1 MSVLFSE
8 YQLRGLELP
17 NRVVVSPMTQFS
29 CNGGVPDDWHLVHL
43 GRFAFGGAGLVF
55 VEQAAV
61 QEHGRV
67 THGCLGLWGDH
78 QLEPLARLARFV
90 KQYGNAVGLQLGHA
104 GRKASRDYPWFG
116 YGPLATSTRAGREP
130 EWQAVG
136 PTDSPVGV
144 GWPAPTALTFED
156 LRIVVDDYGR
166 AARRAHQAGFDAL
179 GIHAAHGYLI
189 HSFLSPLGNTR
200 TDEYGGGF
208 EGRIRLALEVA
219 TAVRDYW
226 PSTKPL
232 FYRLSVVDGEDGGW
246 SVADSVALAKRLYE
260 CGVDVIDCSSGGITV
275 PATANMTPRS
285 MTVSQIQ
292 YAAEV
297 CPAIEPLGMTT
308 MAVGQITE
316 AVQAEKIIESGKA
329 NLVAIGR
336 EMLFNPN
343 WALHAAV
350 ELGVDPEYG
359 QWPKQYGS
367 WLQRR
372 VLLDLDQR
380 S

>member
-1 MSVLFSE
+1 MSGRDSHYDILFE
-8 YQLRGLELP
+8 QVQIGPVTARNRFYQVP
-17 NRVVVSPMTQFS
+17 H
-29 CNGGVPDDWHLVHL
+29 CNGMGYLRPNTLAAMRGVKAEGGWAVVCTEEVEIHANSDNGSAVEGRLWDDGDIPALAKMAEAVHEHGALAGIELVH
-43 GRFAFGGAGLVF
+43 GGYSNANHYSRIPPIAPSLTSVNSYDPVQARAMTKADIRDF
-55 VEQAAV
+55 RRWHRQAAV
-61 QEHGRV
+61 R
-67 THGCLGLWGDH
+67 
-78 QLEPLARLARFV
+78 
-90 KQYGNAVGLQLGHA
+90 
-104 GRKASRDYPWFG
+104 SR
-116 YGPLATSTRAGREP
+116 
-130 EWQAVG
+130 
-136 PTDSPVGV
+136 
-144 GWPAPTALTFED
+144 
-156 LRIVVDDYGR
+156 
-166 AARRAHQAGFDAL
+166 QAGFDLVYVYAGHNL
-179 GIHAAHGYLI
+179 TLLMH
-189 HSFLSPLGNTR
+189 FLSRRCNQR

-219 TAVRDYW
+219 TAVREHW